1 MGIGFHPQTAG
12 HAQHTGVSAR
22 DARQKS
28 VRAVVVV
35 VVVVVVAVVADHRS
49 AGEGL
54 LSVRLELDLE
64 LET

>member
-35 VVVVVVAVVADHRS
+35 VVVVVADHRS

>member
-35 VVVVVVAVVADHRS
+35 VVVVVVVADHRS

>member
-35 VVVVVVAVVADHRS
+35 VVVAVVADHRS

>member
-35 VVVVVVAVVADHRS
+35 VVVVVVADHRS

>member
-35 VVVVVVAVVADHRS
+35 VVVVVAVVADHRS

>member
-35 VVVVVVAVVADHRS
+35 VVADHQS

>member
-35 VVVVVVAVVADHRS
+35 VIVVVADHRS

>member
-35 VVVVVVAVVADHRS
+35 VVVVAVVADHRS

>member
-35 VVVVVVAVVADHRS
+35 VVVADHRS

-54 LSVRLELDLE
+54 LSARLELDLE